1 MTATPTPVLVRT
13 QADLESFWRS
23 LMEPLGFSGRA
34 LWFMLLVD
42 DRTTDVLVEI
52 SDLPAVP
59 EPQDLAGFGHVIG
72 DLAAD
77 DARTRVALLLA
88 RPGSAVVTEADR
100 AWARGLLAA
109 IRAAGATAA
118 PLHLATDEAL
128 RVVAPDDLAAPAP
141 TEE

>member
-52 SDLPAVP
+52 SDLPPVP
-59 EPQDLAGFGHVIG
+59 DPQDLAGLAHVIG
-72 DLAAD
+72 DLAGD
-77 DARTRVALLLA
+77 DDRTRVALLLA
-88 RPGSAVVTEADR
+88 RTGSAAVTEGDR
-100 AWARGLLAA
+100 AWARELLAA
-109 IRAAGATAA
+109 VRTAGASAA

-128 RVVAPDDLAAPAP
+128 RVVAPDDLGAPAP
-141 TEE
+141 QG